1 MNTAKIIAVTQT
13 LVKTENY
20 EEYISLL
27 EKGDISPTERPNKYL
42 TAEEFIAYTARVSN
56 PGNQHNT
63 LTAPKLLQYLIAH
76 KHWSPFEMVSVT
88 MDIETT
94 RDIAHQIVRHR
105 SFSFQEFSQ
114 RYADPTK
121 DMGFVT
127 REARLQDAK
136 NRQNSIEV
144 DDEKLQREWQYAQ
157 EHIADQ
163 CQSVYNDFIKRGIAK
178 EQARAVLPEG
188 LTKTRLYMSGTLRS
202 WIHYIDVRAEEGTQ
216 KEHREIALAARDEI
230 LGHFPSL
237 NDYWYSAPQ
246 EIETK
251 SWWKFW

>member
-1 MNTAKIIAVTQT
+1 MNTAKIIAITQP
-13 LVKTENY
+13 L
-20 EEYISLL
+20 I
-27 EKGDISPTERPNKYL
+27 EKSAVDDNGSKYNTYYM

-56 PGNQHNT
+56 PSNQHNT
-63 LTAPKLLQYLIAH
+63 LTAPKLLKYLITH
-76 KHWSPFEMVSVT
+76 KHWSPFEMVSIT

-136 NRQNSIEV
+136 NRQNSIET
-144 DDEKLQREWQYAQ
+144 DDNKLQKEWQYAQ
-157 EHIADQ
+157 EYIADQ
-163 CQSVYNDFIKRGIAK
+163 CQSVYNDFIQRGIAK

-202 WIHYIDVRAEEGTQ
+202 WIHYIDVRADEGTQ
-216 KEHREIALAARDEI
+216 KEHRIIALAARDEI

-237 NDYWYSAPQ
+237 NDYWYSAP
-246 EIETK
+246 EPVVENK
-251 SWWKFW
+251 PWWKVW